1 MSPSLARPLLH
12 TVHLLTFAILLAT
25 GLLLFVPGLRAAVT
39 GGYSLQIRAAHRWG
53 GVAFVILPALLIL
66 AAGARHVFR
75 VPAQRTVTTVWQGLH
90 TGITILFA
98 VIFTA
103 TGFAL
108 WAEPSLPETLVDHSR
123 SVHDWL
129 TYAAALLVLLHLAQ
143 VGMAALVARFAAA
156 TAVRPSHLQM

>member
-1 MSPSLARPLLH
+1 MSPYLARLLLH
-12 TVHLLTFAILLAT
+12 TIHLLTFAVLLAT

-53 GVAFVILPALLIL
+53 GVAFLVLPALLIL
-66 AAGARHVFR
+66 IAGARQVFR
-75 VPAQRTVTTVWQGLH
+75 APEQRSLSTLWQGLH
-90 TGITILFA
+90 TGVTILFA
-98 VIFTA
+98 FIFIV

-108 WAEPSLPETLVDHSR
+108 WAEPSLPEALVDHSR

-129 TYAAALLVLLHLAQ
+129 TYAAALLVVLHLAH
-143 VGMAALVARFAAA
+143 VGTAALVARLTAA